1 MALGAYVG
9 REKPPNT
16 VLQLTDRRA
25 AWVALAPH
33 LLRLSA
39 AEHHVGWAKR
49 LPATAIPRTGEAYS
63 DPLFN

>member
-39 AEHHVGWAKR
+39 AEHHVGRAPIAHFR
-49 LPATAIPRTGEAYS
+49 SET
-63 DPLFN
+63 

>member
-39 AEHHVGWAKR
+39 AEHHVRRAEHVIHVS
-49 LPATAIPRTGEAYS
+49 PPEAESDCQIGER
-63 DPLFN
+63 